1 MTGEPRID
9 ESEKEVLMAHLFNM
23 GYIKGVPGKWIL
35 TMKGQQI
42 LIILNELK
50 TTGHIEKIDNRWLKK
65 NGVRQLGEFLLD
77 IVSKK

>member
-9 ESEKEVLMAHLFNM
+9 ESEKEVLMDHLFNM

-42 LIILNELK
+42 LLILNELK